1 MKKQQKP
8 HLSNNIL
15 CNLSAGARSS
25 SIIRF
30 YCDPRTK
37 SDSNTQPVKK
47 QQITEQPNDRT
58 PRNDG
63 SSLATHRI
71 ERRISSGT
79 QGLICTNY
87 CHHVDTGW
95 IFLTFF
101 FWCSLA
107 GFKIETSNVHYPGG
121 RTFCRGGSTKIFPEA
136 RWGCPSVTRYPPK
149 VWRNILLIGLFIK
162 MYQSNTESLDSVRA
176 FVRACVRM
184 CVIYPSQTPAPHH
197 PDSCQ

>member
-87 CHHVDTGW
+87 RHHVGTGW

-101 FWCSLA
+101 F
-107 GFKIETSNVHYPGG
+107 GV
-121 RTFCRGGSTKIFPEA
+121 
-136 RWGCPSVTRYPPK
+136 
-149 VWRNILLIGLFIK
+149 
-162 MYQSNTESLDSVRA
+162 
-176 FVRACVRM
+176 
-184 CVIYPSQTPAPHH
+184 PSQVLRLKPPMCITQEDARFAVAVLRKSFQRHAEGVRVWLGIH
-197 PDSCQ
+197 RKFGGIFC